1 MQKGAGGAGT
11 GVFRKEKEREEV
23 PMKTVDARGKAC
35 PQPLI
40 LAKKALNG
48 LAAGD
53 LAQLLVDN
61 ETSKQNVE
69 RFCKD
74 NGVEVQ
80 TVLNGGVFTIAMKKL
95 NKEAIAADEKAY
107 CAPESMKKPHV
118 VVFRSDTMGSG
129 PAELGQI
136 LMKAFV
142 NTIKEIK
149 PLPGHLVFYNT
160 GINLV
165 VDGSALLGPL
175 SGLETMG
182 VKILVCGTCLDYFNL
197 KSKLKVGEISNM
209 FTILET
215 VTNAGLVVTP

>member
-1 MQKGAGGAGT
+1 
-11 GVFRKEKEREEV
+11 
-23 PMKTVDARGKAC
+23 MKTIDARGKTC

-40 LAKKALNG
+40 MAKKALNG

-53 LAQLLVDN
+53 TAQLLVDN

-74 NGVEVQ
+74 NGVEVA
-80 TVLNGGVFTIAMKKL
+80 TVWNGGVFTMTMKKL
-95 NKEAIAADEKAY
+95 KKEAIASDEKAY
-107 CAPESMKKPHV
+107 CTPEPLKKPHV

-142 NTIKEIK
+142 NTLKEIK
-149 PLPGHLVFYNT
+149 PLPSHLIFYNT
-160 GINLV
+160 GVNLV
-165 VDGSALLGPL
+165 VDGSALLGPF
-175 SGLETMG
+175 SELETMG
-182 VKILVCGTCLDYFNL
+182 IKILVCGTCLDYFNL
-197 KSKLKVGEISNM
+197 KSKLKVGAVSNM